1 MLIVSYDM
9 ESDHKRTRFS
19 KFLKKF
25 GYRMQYSVYNIKNSP
40 RVLQNI
46 LNEVK
51 CKYEKGFGNTDTVI
65 IVHLCEA
72 CKKKVIK
79 MGYAKNDNEETVIF
93 S

>member
-1 MLIVSYDM
+1 MLIVSYDI
-9 ESDHKRTRFS
+9 ESDSKRTRFS

-25 GYRMQYSVYNIKNSP
+25 GYRMQYSVYNVKNSP

-51 CKYEKGFGNTDTVI
+51 CKYEKNFGATDTVM
-65 IVHLCEA
+65 VVNLCES

-79 MGYAKNDNEETVIF
+79 MGYAKNEDQDTVIF